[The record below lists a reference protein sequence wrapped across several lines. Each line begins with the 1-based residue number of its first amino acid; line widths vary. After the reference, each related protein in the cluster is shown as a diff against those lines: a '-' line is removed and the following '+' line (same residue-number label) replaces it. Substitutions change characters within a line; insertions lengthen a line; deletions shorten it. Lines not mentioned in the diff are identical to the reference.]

1 MPRRGA
7 KPLPTKLKLIR
18 GTLRKDRAN
27 PREAAV
33 NGDLPRC
40 PAELSDGAKRE
51 WRRIAP
57 ELAALGL
64 LAKVDRSALA
74 LYCESYAR
82 WIEAITATQKYGTV
96 IKSPN
101 GFPIQSPY
109 IAIANKAGEQ
119 VRLML
124 AEFGMTPAARSRVH
138 TVDSREREES
148 KWAGLL

>member
-1 MPRRGA
+1 MVARGA

-27 PREAAV
+27 PREPAV
-33 NGDLPRC
+33 HSEIPRC
-40 PAELSDGAKRE
+40 PAELSAAAKKE

-64 LAKVDRSALA
+64 LAKIDRSALA
-74 LYCESYAR
+74 LYCDAYAR
-82 WIEAITATQKYGTV
+82 WLEAIAALQQYGVV
-96 IKSPN
+96 IKSPS
-101 GFPIQSPY
+101 GYPIQSPY
-109 IAIANKAGEQ
+109 VAVANKAGEQ

-138 TVDSREREES
+138 ATQQRQEES

>member
-1 MPRRGA
+1 MTRGA

-18 GTLRKDRAN
+18 GTLRSDRAN

-33 NGDLPRC
+33 QAALPDC
-40 PAELSDGAKRE
+40 PEELSDGAKQE
-51 WRRIAP
+51 WARIAP
-57 ELAALGL
+57 ELQALGL
-64 LAKVDRSALA
+64 LAKIDRSALA

-82 WIEAITATQKYGTV
+82 WIDAVTAIHKYGAV
-96 IKSPN
+96 IKSPS
-101 GFPIQSPY
+101 GYPIQSPY
-109 IAIANKAGEQ
+109 VSIANKAGEQ

-138 TVDSREREES
+138 ADPDRREES